1 MSVLSS
7 RKSKLPGIL
16 CLVLIILTCVN
27 KYNIHIAYSQGA
39 GPSRQPQVSAR
50 AAILMEWQTGSIIFE
65 KQGFSRM
72 HPASLTKMMTALI
85 ALERGR
91 LEDIVEV
98 SREAAFHPGSS
109 MHLRAGDKFG
119 LTDLLYGLM
128 LNSGNDAAWAIAEHI
143 GHGSASK
150 FFTLMNQRAK
160 QLGAINTR
168 FENPHGLTDPNHYTT
183 AFDLALIAKACL
195 RHPYFKNL
203 VATKEKDVIEAE
215 TNIVLSLQ
223 NTNRLLW
230 LLPEVD
236 GVKTGTTQAAG
247 QCLVTSATKNGM
259 RLLAIVLDSN
269 DRWHDTA
276 ELLKYG
282 FQNFRFVKVVS
293 AGETVVTLQASN
305 STEKYVPI
313 HCLKNL
319 HACVP
324 RYALGLRIQVDLPH
338 TIKAP
343 CPAGTVVGQ
352 ATLCLG
358 DQVVAHSELVTGA
371 WVNPRTPWRL
381 MARLASKLIIY
392 FSNLRLQ

>member
-1 MSVLSS
+1 MRVLST
-7 RKSKLPGIL
+7 RRSKLPGVL
-16 CLVLIILTCVN
+16 CLVLVILAYVSN
-27 KYNIHIAYSQGA
+27 HNIHLAYGQKA
-39 GPSRQPQVSAR
+39 ELPRPPQVSAR
-50 AAILMEWQTGSIIFE
+50 AAILMEWQTGCIIFE
-65 KQGFSRM
+65 KHGFVRM
-72 HPASLTKMMTALI
+72 HPASLTKIMTALI

-98 SREAAFHPGSS
+98 SQEAAFQPGSS
-109 MHLRAGDKFG
+109 MYLRSGDKFS
-119 LTDLLYGLM
+119 LADLLYGLM
-128 LNSGNDAAWAIAEHI
+128 LNSGNDASWAIAEHI
-143 GHGSASK
+143 GNGSASE
-150 FFTLMNQRAK
+150 FFAIMNQRAEE
-160 QLGAINTR
+160 LGAINTR

-236 GVKTGTTQAAG
+236 GVKTGTTHAAG
-247 QCLVTSATKNGM
+247 QCLVTSATKDGM
-259 RLLAIVLDSN
+259 RLLSVVLDSG
-269 DRWHDTA
+269 DRWRDTT
-276 ELLKYG
+276 ELLEYG
-282 FQNFRFVKVVS
+282 FENFKFAKVVS
-293 AGETVVTLQASN
+293 AGETIVTLPTSG

-313 HCLKNL
+313 RCLNAL

-358 DQVVAHSELVTGA
+358 NQVVGYSELVTGA

-381 MARLASKLIIY
+381 MARLASKLIVCFY
-392 FSNLRLQ
+392 NLRLL